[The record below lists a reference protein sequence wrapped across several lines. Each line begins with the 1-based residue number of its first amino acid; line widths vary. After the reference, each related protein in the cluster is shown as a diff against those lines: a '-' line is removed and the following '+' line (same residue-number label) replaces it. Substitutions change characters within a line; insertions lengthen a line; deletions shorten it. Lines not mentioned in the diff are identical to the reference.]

1 MKQLCYWID
10 MSLNLLKLF
19 TLLTKSH
26 WIWPL
31 DNLHLKTYTRYHSAI
46 CFTLHDWCNINK
58 TNSLQMNHTYWLC
71 NGFFHATDENI
82 QIKMETIEIKVLTLV
97 WDCGTGSTVTTYHVP
112 CFFQKL
118 QEKKHIIFKRAEKYL
133 KEYRAHAKAEVN
145 LSRQARKSGNFY
157 VPAESKI
164 AFVMRIR
171 G

>member
-1 MKQLCYWID
+1 
-10 MSLNLLKLF
+10 
-19 TLLTKSH
+19 
-26 WIWPL
+26 
-31 DNLHLKTYTRYHSAI
+31 
-46 CFTLHDWCNINK
+46 
-58 TNSLQMNHTYWLC
+58 MNHTYWLC
-71 NGFFHATDENI
+71 NGVFHATDENI

-97 WDCGTGSTVTTYHVP
+97 WDCGTGSTFTTYHVP